1 MGMNSVTTTPS
12 HQPILKN
19 KTSTHFT
26 FQDLIYTPQKYF
38 PIFNGLS
45 VYLHIYNRI
54 WFSLHKLKT
63 KVC

>member
-12 HQPILKN
+12 HQPILKKKN
-19 KTSTHFT
+19 LDAFYIPGPNLYSA
-26 FQDLIYTPQKYF
+26 KYF
-38 PIFNGLS
+38 PIFNGRS